1 MRKQK
6 IYLDTSVISHL
17 NQLDVPDKMKDTHLL
32 WEEIKQGLYEVYIS
46 EVVIDEIT
54 KNTEPKQSILLS
66 HLAEIEYILLEID
79 ESVDMLAGKF
89 IEHGVLKEKSI
100 DDCYHIALA
109 MKYGCDAIISW
120 NFKHIYNIKT
130 IRGVKIVSGITGYPE
145 IAIYS
150 PTILVEGD
158 E

>member
-17 NQLDVPDKMKDTHLL
+17 DQMDAPGKMNDTLVL
-32 WEEIKQGLYEVYIS
+32 WEEIKQGLYEAFIS
-46 EVVIDEIT
+46 HVVIDEIMNN
-54 KNTEPKQSILLS
+54 KEPKLNTLLNY
-66 HLAEIEYILLEID
+66 LADIEYTILQVD
-79 ESVDMLAGKF
+79 EAVDALAGKF
-89 IEHGVLKEKSI
+89 VEMGILNEKSI
-100 DDCYHIALA
+100 DDCYHIAFA
-109 MKYGCDAIISW
+109 MRYGCDAIISW
-120 NFKHIYNIKT
+120 NFKHIYNIRT